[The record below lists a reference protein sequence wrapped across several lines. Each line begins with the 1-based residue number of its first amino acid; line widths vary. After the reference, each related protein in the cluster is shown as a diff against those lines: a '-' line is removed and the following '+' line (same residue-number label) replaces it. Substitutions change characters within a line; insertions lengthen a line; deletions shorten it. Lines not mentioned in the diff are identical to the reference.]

1 MTEMHPAIE
10 EAIREAIGKPE
21 GDLTKGDFE
30 HLTTL
35 DLNNNQ
41 ISDLTPLVQSLKD
54 LTQLTELYLAENQI
68 SDVTPLKD
76 LTQLTVL
83 ELSCNQISDVTPLK
97 DLTQLILLWLYDNN
111 QISQPDIKHLQEA
124 LPGCEIIAKIP
135 VC

>member
-76 LTQLTVL
+76 LTQL
-83 ELSCNQISDVTPLK
+83 
-97 DLTQLILLWLYDNN
+97 ILLRLYDNN